1 VSLPTVMTRS
11 ASCPVVVLLLG
22 LTVAA
27 TAAPASAGRA
37 AACVAALKGR
47 EASLTATLK
56 AGAAVEPELL
66 RVVRSGYAFVGR
78 QYLAGLGEAEARK
91 LLDSAEQAFE
101 ALPPDQRKLR
111 QAQCLQE
118 GERLYAE
125 SSVIERS
132 LISSAAER
140 RVQRMKSR

>member
-1 VSLPTVMTRS
+1 MSRS
-11 ASCPVVVLLLG
+11 PCCLAAVLLLG
-22 LTVAA
+22 LSAAA

-37 AACVAALKGR
+37 AACVAALKGQ

-56 AGAAVEPELL
+56 AGAPVESELL
-66 RVVRSGYAFVGR
+66 RVVRSGFAFIGR
-78 QYLAGLGEAEARK
+78 QYLAGLREAEARK
-91 LLDSAEQAFE
+91 LLDSAEQDFR
-101 ALPPDQRKLR
+101 ALPPDSRKLR

-125 SSVIERS
+125 SSAIERS
-132 LISSAAER
+132 LISSAAQR